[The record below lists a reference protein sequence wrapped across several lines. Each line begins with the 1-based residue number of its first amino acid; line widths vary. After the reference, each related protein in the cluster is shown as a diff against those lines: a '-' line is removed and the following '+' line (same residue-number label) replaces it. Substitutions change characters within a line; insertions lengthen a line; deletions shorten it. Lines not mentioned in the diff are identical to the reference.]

1 MGFSISG
8 KRGSAPGPNGRQ
20 SGSSCAPTAFIPTT
34 PAERYEDQLPEGDT
48 LHRAA
53 ARLQPLV
60 GQELEV
66 EAVHPRARAENVA
79 PQLNGRRLESIQAI
93 GKNLVLRFDG
103 GVVLRS
109 HLRMTGRWA
118 LRPRGAL
125 PRGRPWL
132 ILRGNELEGVL
143 WGGPVLELH
152 TRSLAAL
159 GPDILASPPD
169 FDAMLA
175 RLSCGDPT
183 RTFGE
188 SLMDQS
194 LVAGIGNMW
203 MAETL
208 WQAQLSPWLRLAD
221 LPEPVRR
228 RVLEL
233 AAERMRAAVDAGREP
248 RRQVYGHAGRPCP
261 RCRTPIRS
269 RGQGDANRTAYWCP
283 QCQPDKACKPG

>member
-1 MGFSISG
+1 
-8 KRGSAPGPNGRQ
+8 
-20 SGSSCAPTAFIPTT
+20 
-34 PAERYEDQLPEGDT
+34 LPEGDT

-66 EAVHPRARAENVA
+66 EAIHPRAQAENVA
-79 PQLNGRRLESIQAI
+79 SQLNGRRLLCVEAI

-118 LRPRGAL
+118 LRPRGAE

-132 ILRGNELEGVL
+132 VLRGAAHEGVL

-152 TRSLAAL
+152 TRALAAL

-169 FDAMLA
+169 LDAMLGRVRA
-175 RLSCGDPT
+175 ADPT
-183 RTFGE
+183 RTLGE
-188 SLMDQS
+188 SLIDQS

-208 WQAQLSPWLRLAD
+208 WEAQLSPWLRLAEVA
-221 LPEPVRR
+221 EPDRR

-233 AAERMRAAVDAGREP
+233 AAQRMRAAVDAGRER

-261 RCRTPIRS
+261 RCRTPIRA

-283 QCQPDKACKPG
+283 RCQPAEACRPTRARQPG

>member
-1 MGFSISG
+1 M
-8 KRGSAPGPNGRQ
+8 
-20 SGSSCAPTAFIPTT
+20 
-34 PAERYEDQLPEGDT
+34 PEGDT

-60 GQELEV
+60 GEQVEV
-66 EAVHPRARAENVA
+66 EAVHPRAQAQDVA
-79 PQLNGRRLESIQAI
+79 AQLDGRRLESVEAV
-93 GKNLVLRFDG
+93 GKNLVFRFG
-103 GVVLRS
+103 GGAVLRS
-109 HLRMTGRWA
+109 HLRMSGRWT
-118 LRPRGAL
+118 LRPRGAQ

-132 ILRGNELEGVL
+132 ILRGTELEGVL

-152 TRSLAAL
+152 TRALAGL

-169 FDAMLA
+169 IDAILA
-175 RLSCGDPT
+175 RLRTADQT
-183 RTFGE
+183 RVFGE
-188 SLMDQS
+188 SLIDQS

-208 WQAQLSPWLRLAD
+208 WQAELSPWLRLAD
-221 LPEPVRR
+221 VPESDRR

-233 AAERMRAAVDAGREP
+233 AATRMRDAVGAGREP
-248 RRQVYGHAGRPCP
+248 RRQVYGRAGQACP

-283 QCQPDKACKPG
+283 QCQPG